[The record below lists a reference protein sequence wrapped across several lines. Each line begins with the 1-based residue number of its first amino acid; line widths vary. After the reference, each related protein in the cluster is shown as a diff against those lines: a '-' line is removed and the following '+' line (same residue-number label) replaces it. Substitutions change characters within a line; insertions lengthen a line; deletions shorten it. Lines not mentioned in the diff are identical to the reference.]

1 MFSKIKLRKM
11 DNMLKLDFGAD
22 DFQSVD
28 LSGNNNNGMSRV
40 KVVNDSRINSPPSL
54 FQTSKPN
61 LDTVANKDSDIGL
74 QLLMNKD
81 LGRKSP
87 SSPSTNMTPSTLN
100 LGSNSPSNM
109 GGNSGNKGVIFGSS
123 MSNDKPL
130 FMGGNQGI
138 DFSNDTPSRKVDF
151 NPGKLDL
158 DNDLDLEMNMND
170 NVLKPNFDILGDN
183 ASQPNAATGNDL
195 FSSFKPATTFDSGAP
210 AGDVPVPLT
219 FEQEQKAKA
228 DLLRKLER
236 LRKKG
241 YFIFR
246 NFDMH
251 SNLEDIKNEY
261 ENVKEEASLQRS
273 LRQQKDILITT
284 SRVIEGAAGTELVQE
299 YTGKLELEG
308 WSQHMMETVDDYE
321 EIMEDLHDKYGKMF
335 NDGAYPEARLLFA
348 VIHSA
353 VMFHITKKYVQQ
365 MPNLGNLLN
374 SNPHLAREFSKATAN
389 MVGQQSP
396 AFANIMND
404 ASMAGGEPS
413 MNNEPRDMAGPRD
426 LENILNRLNT
436 GGMGEPDISGGLGM
450 GLN

>member
-1 MFSKIKLRKM
+1 MFSKIKVRKM

-28 LSGNNNNGMSRV
+28 LSGNNSGFSKV
-40 KVVNDSRINSPPSL
+40 KVVNDNRGSSPPSL
-54 FQTSKPN
+54 FQSSKPN
-61 LDTVANKDSDIGL
+61 LDTISNKDSDIGL

-81 LGRKSP
+81 IGGRKSP
-87 SSPSTNMTPSTLN
+87 SSPNNMSPSSLN

-109 GGNSGNKGVIFGSS
+109 NGNNSANSS
-123 MSNDKPL
+123 NNNSNNFFSKSKPL

-138 DFSNDTPSRKVDF
+138 NFDEAPTKKVDF
-151 NPGKLDL
+151 SPGKF
-158 DNDLDLEMNMND
+158 DNDLDLDMNMND
-170 NVLKPNFDILGDN
+170 NVLKPNFDILDDN
-183 ASQPNAATGNDL
+183 SQSNTSGNDL
-195 FSSFKPATTFDSGAP
+195 FSSFKPATTFDSGSATTVDAP
-210 AGDVPVPLT
+210 AQMT

-228 DLLRKLER
+228 DMLRKLER

-246 NFDMH
+246 NFDMN
-251 SNLEDIKNEY
+251 SSLEDIKTEY

-321 EIMEDLHDKYGKMF
+321 DIMEDLHDKYGKMF

-396 AFANIMND
+396 AFANMMND
-404 ASMAGGEPS
+404 MNMANGEPPVN
-413 MNNEPRDMAGPRD
+413 MNSEPRDMAGPRD

-436 GGMGEPDISGGLGM
+436 NNMGEPDISGLGM
-450 GLN
+450 GY